1 MTRGVG
7 GLIQA
12 ADYNNIRDKMVLV
25 MGTGS
30 TGYGQTDLSSTA
42 VSVDTEISEVRWDN
56 LRTDLLRARQHQTG
70 VDESANI
77 TNAANTTLIT
87 EAIFAEYDTFSTTIT
102 TDNRVCADNQRAV
115 EALITSTPW
124 TSNWNGILYHQVVV
138 TFSTALQATYF
149 FNAGGQI
156 RFTASRTGTAANTKD
171 TEWTNMLG
179 NGTTPSGMGTIFFDY
194 TQTGTV
200 AGTAAVGRQGTGGA
214 IGFYDLTVTNQQIF
228 ITTATAGSYV
238 ANDYN
243 IRARVNT
250 AFGSG
255 TEPTTITFT
264 IQFRDD
270 VGGSPDEQVTGTLN
284 SVCQM
289 ARPSGSNVSVTAPT
303 PSQTSITTS
312 PLS

>member
-42 VSVDTEISEVRWDN
+42 VSVDQEISEVRWDN

-70 VDESANI
+70 VDETANI

-102 TDNRVCADNQRAV
+102 TNNRVCADNQRAV
-115 EALITSTPW
+115 EALISSTPW

-138 TFSTALQATYF
+138 TFSSALQAKYF

-156 RFTASRTGTAANTKD
+156 RFTASRIGTASNTKD

-200 AGTAAVGRQGTGGA
+200 AGTAAVGRQGTGGT

-228 ITTATAGSYV
+228 ITTAIAGSYV

-303 PSQTSITTS
+303 PSQTSITSS